1 MKPAKKVEL
10 PVLKDI
16 VVPGKE
22 VPEKGEFPPVLDNF
36 QVKALEQQ
44 IEKIVRKKLETVLNR
59 ATKETVTEIKKH
71 IDKVL
76 PTLIKEANQAIEKG

>member
-59 ATKETVTEIKKH
+59 ATKETVAEIKKH